1 MRKAI
6 KVTSENISLVTSQI
20 SFWDNADLCIRELAQ
35 DIEWNTEDGVDTYVV
50 LRDAIGYEDKALLMD
65 KLTEEEF
72 ADQFPNAN
80 VDDSELK
87 DI

>member
-6 KVTSENISLVTSQI
+6 KVTSGNISLVTSQI
-20 SFWDNADLCIRELAQ
+20 SFWDNAELRIQELAQ
-35 DIEWNTEDGVDTYVV
+35 DIEWNTEDGVTTYVV
-50 LRDAIGYEDKALLMD
+50 LRDTIGYEGKAVLLD
-65 KLTEEEF
+65 LLIEEEF
-72 ADQFPNAN
+72 VDRFPNAN